1 MDDDKPKKIDEL
13 INEKNFYNA
22 TINSLPG
29 IFYIFNDEGNFIRW
43 NRNLEIVTEYRP
55 EEISKLHPLDVFDE
69 EDKKVIEER
78 INETFVSGQ
87 SSAEAHLISKSGKR
101 TPFYFSGH
109 RMQIKDKNYL
119 VGMGIDIS
127 DLRKTEAIAQ
137 KERSKAENYFDIAD
151 IMLIV
156 IDSDEKVSL
165 INQKGRMVLGGRE
178 EDIVGKNWFE
188 TFIPETM
195 RENTRKVFRKLM
207 AGEVKS
213 ARYYENLIVP
223 YDGFQRMIA
232 WHNTILKDASGN
244 IVGTLS
250 SGEDI
255 TDRKRMEK
263 EIKSRMDELES
274 FYTIAVGR
282 ELKMKELKKEIEK
295 LKEDLSK
302 K

>member
-43 NRNLEIVTEYRP
+43 NRNLEIVTEYSP

>member
-1 MDDDKPKKIDEL
+1 
-13 INEKNFYNA
+13 
-22 TINSLPG
+22 
-29 IFYIFNDEGNFIRW
+29 
-43 NRNLEIVTEYRP
+43 
-55 EEISKLHPLDVFDE
+55 
-69 EDKKVIEER
+69 
-78 INETFVSGQ
+78 
-87 SSAEAHLISKSGKR
+87 
-101 TPFYFSGH
+101 
-109 RMQIKDKNYL
+109 MQIKDKNYL